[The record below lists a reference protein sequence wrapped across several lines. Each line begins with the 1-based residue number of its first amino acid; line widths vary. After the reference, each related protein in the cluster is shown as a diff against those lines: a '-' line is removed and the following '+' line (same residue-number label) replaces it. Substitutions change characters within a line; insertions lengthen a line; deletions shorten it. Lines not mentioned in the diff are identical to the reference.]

1 MTQTFAVDASND
13 LAIGLDGA
21 LAIARDIEAVSY
33 ACRSTARVSRG
44 EMVLA
49 VNEGIPFRMTA
60 WAGVP
65 DAPGF
70 EAALRQ
76 RLLAVPDVTGIVS
89 LTTTRVGDRLGY
101 VAVIRTVYGIQTLNG

>member
-1 MTQTFAVDASND
+1 MTQTFAADASND
-13 LAIGLDGA
+13 LVIAPDGA
-21 LAIARDIEAVSY
+21 LAIATGADAVAF
-33 ACRSTARVSRG
+33 ACRSTARVIRN

-49 VNEGIPFRMTA
+49 YDQGIPFRTTA

-65 DAPGF
+65 NVIAF

-89 LTTTRVGDRLGY
+89 LSASRIGDRLGY
-101 VAVIRTVYGIQTLNG
+101 VATIRTVYGTVTLND